1 MREHTL
7 WVPIKPRVK
16 PRPRLSR
23 NRAYT
28 PEWAMEYE
36 RAVGAEWELQQW
48 EPFEGPVTVD
58 IEYFK
63 TGSLITVG
71 EYHED
76 VKGIRGDLDNFIKA
90 SLDALNSIAWLDD
103 KQVMQI
109 GAAKRP
115 GDAPPDAH

>member
-1 MREHTL
+1 
-7 WVPIKPRVK
+7 
-16 PRPRLSR
+16 
-23 NRAYT
+23 
-28 PEWAMEYE
+28 MEYE